1 MFKAIFLLILLFA
14 AYGLAAILLRRL
26 TETTKQLANLREQMA
41 RLRQESVHDRERW
54 KEFMARKIACEK
66 EMAWAVGFVLDRPVV
81 SISAPPP
88 DDASVE

>member
-41 RLRQESVHDRERW
+41 RNDSKLSDELRAVHIEQERLRIQLE
-54 KEFMARKIACEK
+54 AEK
-66 EMAWAVGFVLDRPVV
+66 AKNT
-81 SISAPPP
+81 P
-88 DDASVE
+88 DVKM